1 MDLHMRGRNMKSYN
15 PAIIGTIVLSVG
27 LGFVV
32 SEGTIPSQT
41 HGEEPVNTIPQ
52 TVRQIT
58 WQASTEAFRGESVS
72 FSKPWEQPPRSS
84 GIFHLA

>member
-1 MDLHMRGRNMKSYN
+1 MDLHMRAKQENLTTQPYRDHCCLYVG
-15 PAIIGTIVLSVG
+15 PAVR
-27 LGFVV
+27 